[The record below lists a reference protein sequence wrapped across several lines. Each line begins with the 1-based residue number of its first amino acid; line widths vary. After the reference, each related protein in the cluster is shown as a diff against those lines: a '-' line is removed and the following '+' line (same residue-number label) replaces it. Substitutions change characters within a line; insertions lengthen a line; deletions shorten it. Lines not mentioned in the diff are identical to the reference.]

1 MVTTSPR
8 KSAARGRSAGAA
20 AAPAP
25 TSARKHARNL
35 VIVESPAKARTVE
48 NILGDDYRV
57 IASVGHVRDLP
68 NYGYGVADIE
78 NGDFTPK
85 YVIVKDKKR
94 GIDKGEIIDQ
104 ISKAAAAADRVY
116 LSTDPDREGEAI
128 SWHIR
133 EAANIPPEKAQRVV
147 FHEIT
152 RPAIEEAFRHPGTLN
167 MDLVDAQQ
175 TRRVLDRLIG
185 FPLTWF
191 VQGKVSRS
199 ASAGR
204 VQSVALR
211 MIVERERLIQDFKAT
226 EYWTVHAIL
235 AKGDAEFAA
244 ELSKLPA
251 LMRGTSIKPGSGE
264 FTAAIPDQAS
274 ADRLVETFN
283 RSTFTVSSVKKGERG
298 KSPVPPFTTSTFQQ
312 AANNRLGLG
321 AARAMEYAQ
330 QLYEGVSVPGEGPV
344 GLITYM
350 RTDSLNISPV
360 ARGEARRYVAGRWG
374 DDFVPA
380 KERVYRTQSKGAQE
394 AHEAI
399 RPTNPARTPESLSRV
414 LDANQLRVY
423 RLIWQRFVA
432 SQMSDARF
440 ATVQVEIE
448 AREGAAVRASA
459 QRLLFAGHLAVYG
472 VDANEREQGEE
483 DEDAEAALPELADQD
498 RLDRRTVNGRQHF
511 TEPPPRFTEA
521 TLVKAL
527 EEKGIGRPSTYAS
540 IVQTVQ
546 KRDYVAKQGRAL
558 VPQELGFLVSD
569 ILVQHVS
576 RYVDAGFTSEM
587 EEELDDIAEGKRD
600 YVTVVRDFWG
610 EFNKNVSLAKTSA
623 EKVQEETNFLCDACS
638 QANMV
643 IKWGR
648 NGKFLACPRYP
659 DCKNA
664 KPLSEDGEPVARVE
678 PQPIDYRC
686 PKDGGQLIQKT
697 GPYGPYVDCENREA
711 TKKKC
716 DFRAGVPVGVQCPE
730 EPGIGQLV
738 EKRTKRGIFYG
749 CWNYPNCSYTSNT
762 LDAEKMP
769 KARGPEEREEA
780 NKKLLE
786 RSARGKAAFASRR
799 AKAGTTVKA
808 APKAAKA
815 SATRAKKAS

>member
-1 MVTTSPR
+1 LATATPR
-8 KSAARGRSAGAA
+8 KSAASRKAA
-20 AAPAP
+20 ASTPASGR
-25 TSARKHARNL
+25 TSSRRAAKNL

-94 GIDKGEIIDQ
+94 GIDKGAIIDE
-104 ISKAAAAADRVY
+104 IAKAAQSAERVY

-133 EAANIPPEKAQRVV
+133 EAAGIPPEKAQRVV

-211 MIVERERLIQDFKAT
+211 MIVERERLIQGFRAQ
-226 EYWTVHAIL
+226 EYWTVRALL
-235 AKGDAEFAA
+235 AKEGQQFPA
-244 ELSKLPA
+244 ELAKLPDLA
-251 LMRGTSIKPGSGE
+251 RGVSIKPGSGD
-264 FTAAIPDQAS
+264 FSPAIPDSAS
-274 ADRLVETFN
+274 ADRLVATFN
-283 RSTFTVSSVKKGERG
+283 QSDFAVTSVKKAERA

-321 AARAMEYAQ
+321 AARAMSYAQ
-330 QLYEGVSVPGEGPV
+330 ELYEGITLPGEGPT

-350 RTDSLNISPV
+350 RTDSLNISPI
-360 ARGEARRYVAGRWG
+360 ARAEARRYIASRWG
-374 DDFVPA
+374 DDHVPA
-380 KERVYRTQSKGAQE
+380 KERVYRTRAKGAQE

-432 SQMSDARF
+432 SQMADARF
-440 ATVQVEIE
+440 STVQVEIE
-448 AREGAAVRASA
+448 AREAGQLRGTFRTSA

-472 VDANEREQGEE
+472 VDASEREQGED
-483 DEDAEAALPELADQD
+483 DEDAESALPELNAQD
-498 RLDRRTVNGRQHF
+498 ALQRRAMDGHQHF

-527 EEKGIGRPSTYAS
+527 EEQGIGRPSTYAT

-558 VPQELGFLVSD
+558 VPQELGFLVND
-569 ILVQHVS
+569 MLVQHVS
-576 RYVDAGFTSEM
+576 RYVDVGFTSEM
-587 EEELDDIAEGKRD
+587 EEELDEIAEGKRD
-600 YVTVVRDFWG
+600 YLTVVRDFWTD
-610 EFNKNVSLAKTSA
+610 FNKEVSIARTSA
-623 EKVQEETNFLCDACS
+623 EKVQEETDILCDACS
-638 QANMV
+638 QAKMV

-664 KPLSEDGEPVARVE
+664 KPLTEEGEPAARNE
-678 PQPIDYRC
+678 PQPIDFRC
-686 PKDGGQLIQKT
+686 PRDGGQLIQKS
-697 GPYGPYVDCENREA
+697 GPYGPYVDCENRDA
-711 TKKKC
+711 AKKAC
-716 DFRAGVPVGVQCPE
+716 DFRGGVPAGVACPE
-730 EPGIGQLV
+730 EPESGQLV

-762 LDAEKMP
+762 LDLEKMP
-769 KARGPEEREEA
+769 KPRSPEERAEA

-799 AKAGTTVKA
+799 AKTGTRR
-808 APKAAKA
+808 A
-815 SATRAKKAS
+815 S